1 MRLKESFGKSSP
13 VVDMTSPNPLHVPP
27 LQDKAFLLLVL
38 AVTVAF
44 AWILWPFFAAV
55 FWAAVL
61 AVLFTPM
68 YRRIS
73 ASMNDRRT
81 LAALV
86 TVLIIV
92 VIVILPLTLLT
103 GLLVQ
108 EAAGLYARVK
118 SGELNV
124 AQMLQRMILSL
135 PAWATS
141 LLDRY
146 GINDFAAVQERISAG
161 LSRSVQ
167 FLGKHALNVGQGAFD
182 FIIDFFVMLYLLFFL
197 LRDGGQLTH
206 QAKAAIPLD
215 PELQHNLSVKFT
227 QVVRATMKGNVVI
240 AIVQGAL
247 GGLIFWIL
255 GVQAPVLWAAVMAF
269 LSLLPAVGTAI
280 VWIPVAVYFFVTGA
294 IWQGFVLVA
303 FGVLIIGL
311 VDNIARP
318 LLVGRDTKMSDY
330 VILMATIGGM
340 AVFGLNG
347 FVIGPLIAAMFIA
360 VWDVVATSRSR
371 RADLDLS

>member
-1 MRLKESFGKSSP
+1 
-13 VVDMTSPNPLHVPP
+13 MTSPNPLHVPP

-38 AVTVAF
+38 SVTVAF
-44 AWILWPFFAAV
+44 AWILWPFFSAV
-55 FWAAVL
+55 FWSAVL
-61 AVLFTPM
+61 AVLFTPL
-68 YRRIS
+68 YRRLNTL
-73 ASMNDRRT
+73 MNGRRT
-81 LAALV
+81 PAALV
-86 TVLIIV
+86 TLLIIV

-108 EAAGLYARVK
+108 EATGLYARVK
-118 SGELNV
+118 SGELNI
-124 AQMLQRMILSL
+124 AQMLQQMMLSL
-135 PAWATS
+135 PSWATG

-146 GINDFAAVQERISAG
+146 GLNDFAAVQERISEA

-197 LRDGGQLTH
+197 LRDGGQLAH
-206 QAKAAIPLD
+206 QAKLAIPLD

-255 GVQAPVLWAAVMAF
+255 GVQAPLLWAVVMAF
-269 LSLLPAVGTAI
+269 LSLLPAVGTAL
-280 VWIPVAVYFFVTGA
+280 VWIPVAVYFFVAGA
-294 IWQGFVLVA
+294 VWQGVILVA
-303 FGVLIIGL
+303 FGVFVIGL

-318 LLVGRDTKMSDY
+318 ILVGRDTKMSDY
-330 VILMATIGGM
+330 VILMATLGGM
-340 AVFGLNG
+340 AIFGLNG
-347 FVIGPLIAAMFIA
+347 FVIGPLIAAIFIA
-360 VWDVVATSRSR
+360 VWDVVATSRSSR
-371 RADLDLS
+371 TDIDVV

>member
-1 MRLKESFGKSSP
+1 
-13 VVDMTSPNPLHVPP
+13 MTSPKPLHVPP
-27 LQDKAFLLLVL
+27 LQDKTFLLLVL
-38 AVTVAF
+38 SVTVAF
-44 AWILWPFFAAV
+44 ALILWPFFSAV

-61 AVLFTPM
+61 AVLFTPL
-68 YRRIS
+68 YRRLT
-73 ASMNDRRT
+73 ASMNGRRT

-86 TVLIIV
+86 TLLIIV

-108 EAAGLYARVK
+108 EAADLYARVK
-118 SGELNV
+118 SGELNI
-124 AQMLQRMILSL
+124 AQILQQMMLSL

-141 LLDRY
+141 LLDRF
-146 GINDFAAVQERISAG
+146 GLNDFAAVQERISTG

-167 FLGKHALNVGQGAFD
+167 FIGKYALNVGQGAFD
-182 FIIDFFVMLYLLFFL
+182 FIIDFFIMLYLLFFL
-197 LRDGGQLTH
+197 LRDGRQLAH
-206 QAKAAIPLD
+206 QAKLAIPLD

-247 GGLIFWIL
+247 GGLIFWVL
-255 GVQAPVLWAAVMAF
+255 GVQAPVLWAVVMAF
-269 LSLLPAVGTAI
+269 LSLLPAIGTAI
-280 VWIPVAVYFFVTGA
+280 VWVPVAVYFFVTGA
-294 IWQGFVLVA
+294 MWEGVVLVA
-303 FGVLIIGL
+303 FGVLVIGL
-311 VDNIARP
+311 VDNFARP

-347 FVIGPLIAAMFIA
+347 FVIGPLIAAVFIA

-371 RADLDLS
+371 RADPDSS